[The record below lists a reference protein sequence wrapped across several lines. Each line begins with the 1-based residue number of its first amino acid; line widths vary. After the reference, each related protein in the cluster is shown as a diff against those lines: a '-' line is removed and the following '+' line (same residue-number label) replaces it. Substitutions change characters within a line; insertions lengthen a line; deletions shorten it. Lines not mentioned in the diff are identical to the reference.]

1 MRKTS
6 RSPNAMMESLH
17 LKKFVDT
24 GSRQEAA
31 AAEMTAAEEAMRG
44 AKRAAFITSERTK
57 LAAARADKANKLSQD
72 KAVHAAILKHQVG
85 GSATSS
91 PRTQL
96 KCSLLLLLLSTA
108 PHHMCL

>member
-1 MRKTS
+1 
-6 RSPNAMMESLH
+6 MESLH

-85 GSATSS
+85 GSAWPHVQTTSS

-96 KCSLLLLLLSTA
+96 NTVSFCYCSALHPITCVCDA
-108 PHHMCL
+108 G